1 MNKSILITGANG
13 GIGKDTARQLALLD
27 STEKIYL
34 ACRNEVRAKEAK
46 KSLEETTGKS
56 IFEII
61 LMDVS
66 NPASVRAAVETIKE
80 PIDALILNAGGMG
93 GKRPEKIT
101 ADGTT
106 QLFATN
112 VLGHVVLVDELL
124 KANKIN
130 NVVLYA
136 SSEAARGVKK
146 MGMKQPELVTS
157 SVDEFASVFD
167 GSFFKPKMDPMQAYG
182 YVKYSAT
189 QWMASL
195 ARKHPE
201 VRFISMSP
209 GGTKGTAV
217 MDDLSGIMKIIY
229 KYIAMPILMPMMG
242 MAHSLET
249 GSKRFV
255 DGISDESLKSGAFY
269 GSKANVLTGPMI
281 DQSTLF
287 PDLNNQSYQD
297 NANEAIH
304 RFIN

>member
-34 ACRNEVRAKEAK
+34 ACRNEARAIEAK
-46 KSLEETTGKS
+46 KSLEESTGRS
-56 IFEII
+56 IFEIVI
-61 LMDVS
+61 MDVS
-66 NPASVRAAVETIKE
+66 NPDSVRAAVETITK

-93 GKRPEKIT
+93 GKSPEKIT

-106 QLFATN
+106 ELFSTN

-124 KANKIN
+124 KVNKIN

-136 SSEAARGVKK
+136 SSEAARGVSK
-146 MGMKQPELVTS
+146 MGMKQPALETS
-157 SVDEFASVFD
+157 SVDEFTSVFD
-167 GSFFKPKMDPMQAYG
+167 GSFFKPKMDAMQAYG

-195 ARKHPE
+195 ARKHPNI
-201 VRFISMSP
+201 RFISMSP
-209 GGTKGTAV
+209 GGTSGTAV
-217 MDDLSGIMKIIY
+217 MDDLPAVMKFMF
-229 KYIAMPILMPMMG
+229 KYIGVPILMPMMG
-242 MAHSLET
+242 MIHSLET

-255 DGISDESLKSGAFY
+255 EGIGDESLKSGVFY